1 MEDNSNVSD
10 KNAVSILK
18 NTVSI
23 SDITISLMTQEDL
36 LYLEKNL
43 ITEFDDFWNYSIL
56 KQEFLSENTTYIV
69 AKQDN
74 NIIGFAGIL
83 TIIDE
88 ANIMN
93 IVTKK
98 DKRNLKVGS
107 LLLENLIKISKQ
119 ENLKSITLEV
129 NEHNIPAIKL
139 YEKFNFIKIGIRKRY
154 YNNTDSAIIM
164 TLYI

>member
-1 MEDNSNVSD
+1 MEDNANISD

-18 NTVSI
+18 NAVSI

-56 KQEFLSENTTYIV
+56 KQEFFGENTTYIV
-69 AKQDN
+69 AKQGN

-119 ENLKSITLEV
+119 KNLKSITLEV

>member
-1 MEDNSNVSD
+1 MEDNANVSD
-10 KNAVSILK
+10 KNGVSILK
-18 NTVSI
+18 NAVSI

-56 KQEFLSENTTYIV
+56 KQEFFGENTTYIV
-69 AKQDN
+69 AKQGN

-98 DKRNLKVGS
+98 DKRKLKVGS

-119 ENLKSITLEV
+119 KNLKSITLEV

>member
-1 MEDNSNVSD
+1 
-10 KNAVSILK
+10 
-18 NTVSI
+18 
-23 SDITISLMTQEDL
+23 MTHEDL
-36 LYLEKNL
+36 LYFEKNL

-56 KQEFLSENTTYIV
+56 TQEFSNENTTYIV
-69 AKQDN
+69 AKQN
-74 NIIGFAGIL
+74 GKILGFAGIL

-98 DKRNLKVGS
+98 DKRNLGIGS
-107 LLLENLIKISKQ
+107 LLLQNLINISKQ
-119 ENLKSITLEV
+119 KKLKSITLEV
-129 NEHNIPAIKL
+129 NEHNINAIKL
-139 YEKFNFIKIGIRKRY
+139 YEKFNFDKIGVRKKY